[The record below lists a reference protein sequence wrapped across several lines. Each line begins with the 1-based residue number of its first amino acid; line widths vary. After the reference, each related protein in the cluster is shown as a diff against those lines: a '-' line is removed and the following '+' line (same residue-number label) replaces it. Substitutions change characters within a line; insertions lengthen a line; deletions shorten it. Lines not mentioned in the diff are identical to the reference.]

1 MTESLNVDIILE
13 EDTPNID
20 VDVESQAATLNEIL
34 RNDTLTGDGIDTP
47 LGVNT
52 ETIATVTSL
61 NQGLELKQNKGNYAL
76 KTELPTKIST
86 LENDS
91 NYTPLTYVQTQL
103 STKQD
108 KGDYAL
114 KDEIPSVPTKLSEL
128 DNDSGYITEDE
139 LNTLVGDINTV
150 LDNING
156 EVV

>member
-1 MTESLNVDIILE
+1 MPESLNVDIILE

-20 VDVESQAATLNEIL
+20 VDVESQAAAFSEIL

-52 ETIATVTSL
+52 NAIATVDTL
-61 NQGLELKQNKGNYAL
+61 NQGLATKQGKGDYAL

-91 NYTPLTYVQTQL
+91 NYTSLTYVQTQL

-108 KGDYAL
+108 KGDYVL
-114 KDEIPSVPTKLSEL
+114 R
-128 DNDSGYITEDE
+128 NE
-139 LNTLVGDINTV
+139 LNSLVGDINTV